1 MVDKKITDAAGTLL
15 TSFQEANQAVAEH
28 LVSAQESLVRNLAA
42 DYSLQP
48 PERKENNM
56 AESVYKVIALV
67 GTSNESWEKAAATAI
82 ERASQTLRDL
92 RVARIVEQDVHIEP
106 GKPLT
111 YRVKVELSF
120 KYEGG
125 S

>member
-1 MVDKKITDAAGTLL
+1 MNVVIPKSDAVNDELL
-15 TSFQEANQAVAEH
+15 T
-28 LVSAQESLVRNLAA
+28 
-42 DYSLQP
+42 

-56 AESVYKVIALV
+56 AENVYKVIALV
-67 GTSNESWEKAAATAI
+67 GTSNESWEKAAAGAI